1 MSQLP
6 RPLPEARWLDP
17 LALGLVAAALLVA
30 AHGLLLVPQR
40 LAQRPAVA
48 AVLALR
54 LEAGGGLRLWHQPI
68 APAELPALLRRAA
81 GRGPGVRLRLQPDPG
96 VPWGMVQGLI
106 ERLEGSDLILEL
118 QLP

>member
-1 MSQLP
+1 MNQLP
-6 RPLPEARWLDP
+6 RPLPVARWLDP
-17 LALGLVAAALLVA
+17 LALGLVAVALLVA

-40 LAQRPAVA
+40 LAQRPAAA

-81 GRGPGVRLRLQPDPG
+81 GRGRGCGCGCCPIQAFPGEWCRG
-96 VPWGMVQGLI
+96 
-106 ERLEGSDLILEL
+106 
-118 QLP
+118 